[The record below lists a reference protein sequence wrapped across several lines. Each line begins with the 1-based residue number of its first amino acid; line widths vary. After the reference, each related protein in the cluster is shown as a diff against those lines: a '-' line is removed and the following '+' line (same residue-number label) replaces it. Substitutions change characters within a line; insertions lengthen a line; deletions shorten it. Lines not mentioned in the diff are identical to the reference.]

1 MNKYE
6 DGLKTLLH
14 EINFPSK
21 ECDVHFGE
29 AMRQIAKAE
38 KDLQE
43 LVDKEIE
50 LETRKD
56 KLVIGSEWECIVEH
70 YGYFIKTNTQYAI
83 EVGEFVKI
91 RRTEKLHNGR
101 MILYF
106 DKGHNICFDDET
118 HFTLCF
124 KPKGE
129 K

>member
-1 MNKYE
+1 MNKYQE
-6 DGLKTLLH
+6 ALNQIVTLYGIRSATREHYQGVHDVLK
-14 EINFPSK
+14 P
-21 ECDVHFGE
+21 
-29 AMRQIAKAE
+29 
-38 KDLQE
+38 

-50 LETRKD
+50 LQSRKD
-56 KLVIGSEWECIVEH
+56 KLVVGSEWECVVEH

-83 EVGEFVKI
+83 EVGEVVKI
-91 RRTEKLHNGR
+91 RRTEKLHNGKT
-101 MILYF
+101 ILYF